1 MNVFWAD
8 FTLIQAAQ
16 SCLLRKA
23 EPPGVTI
30 PGVLLGTQL
39 FPAPIPS
46 FCLPSP
52 GDMIGPSRESL
63 LFSRVGG
70 LEGTGLT
77 RL

>member
-1 MNVFWAD
+1 MNVQRKVAC
-8 FTLIQAAQ
+8 I
-16 SCLLRKA
+16 RGKA

-30 PGVLLGTQL
+30 PGALLGAQL

-52 GDMIGPSRESL
+52 GDMIEPSRESL
-63 LFSRVGG
+63 FLFSRAGG